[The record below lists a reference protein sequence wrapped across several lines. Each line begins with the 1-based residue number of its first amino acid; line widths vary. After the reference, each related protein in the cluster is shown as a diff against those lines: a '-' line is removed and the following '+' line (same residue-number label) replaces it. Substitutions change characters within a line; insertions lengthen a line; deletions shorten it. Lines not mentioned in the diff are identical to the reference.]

1 MREGRF
7 EDVVE
12 RMTKK
17 GKMRPGETGEIKG
30 AETDSERGGFLV
42 SEQQQAREREG
53 KERGEPWT
61 SWQIT
66 FPRTESGALR

>member
-30 AETDSERGGFLV
+30 AETDSERQRERGFLV
-42 SEQQQAREREG
+42 SEQQQARKREG
-53 KERGEPWT
+53 KERGEP
-61 SWQIT
+61 
-66 FPRTESGALR
+66 